1 MQSSRSF
8 LFVTFEGGGNVPP
21 VFGLARRLIE
31 RGHRVRVLS
40 EPCLCDTAESIG
52 AGFIPFTE
60 HFTRTDRNEVLM
72 TDWEAKSP
80 PGAVKRTLRDLMFG
94 PADIVTRHT
103 DAALDDE
110 PADALVVDWLMPGA
124 IAAGEAR
131 GVPTAVLLHCIN
143 MLPGPGKPAAGFAPA
158 RGPLGRLRDRVVQGL
173 MHRTADAWLPSLNE
187 LRRRRGLDLLDHAF
201 DAYLCADR
209 LLVQTCEAFDFPIT
223 PAPGNLR
230 YVGPALDAPDWVE
243 GERWMSPWAAD
254 DPRPLV
260 VVSLSSTFQNQ
271 RRTLQQAI
279 TALGML
285 DVRGLVTL
293 GPAMR
298 TETFDVPENV
308 VVVETAPHGQV
319 FPHADTFVTHGG
331 HGSVMK
337 ALAHG
342 VPLVAL
348 PMGRD
353 QDDTAIRIVERGL
366 GLRPKR
372 KPTSIAGAVRRVL
385 TEPSFRAAARRMAAT
400 IRDDVAAD
408 RGIAELEALA
418 ARHRVPDQVPA

>member
-1 MQSSRSF
+1 
-8 LFVTFEGGGNVPP
+8 
-21 VFGLARRLIE
+21 
-31 RGHRVRVLS
+31 
-40 EPCLCDTAESIG
+40 
-52 AGFIPFTE
+52 
-60 HFTRTDRNEVLM
+60 
-72 TDWEAKSP
+72 
-80 PGAVKRTLRDLMFG
+80 
-94 PADIVTRHT
+94 
-103 DAALDDE
+103 
-110 PADALVVDWLMPGA
+110 
-124 IAAGEAR
+124 
-131 GVPTAVLLHCIN
+131 
-143 MLPGPGKPAAGFAPA
+143 
-158 RGPLGRLRDRVVQGL
+158 
-173 MHRTADAWLPSLNE
+173 MHRTADVWLPSLND
-187 LRRRRGLDLLDHAF
+187 LRHRRGLDPLDHAF

-243 GERWMSPWAAD
+243 GEEWMSPWAAD

-285 DVRGLVTL
+285 EVRGLVTL
-293 GPAMR
+293 GPAMQ
-298 TETFDVPENV
+298 TESFDVPQNV
-308 VVVETAPHGQV
+308 VVVEAAPHGQV
-319 FPHADTFVTHGG
+319 FPHADAFVTHGG

-385 TEPSFRAAARRMAAT
+385 TEPSFRAAADRMAAT

-418 ARHRVPDQVPA
+418 ARNRVPDQVPA